1 MRSRAARLTVGAVAL
16 IVFGAAAF
24 FVVRSEQQIGQLRGH
39 GRAFDQQ
46 VREVTG
52 LLADLRA
59 AQQAYVAAGQGSTFW
74 MPKVAATSDDARK
87 SVAALRETATSA
99 DARASLDQG
108 ATSLDEFST
117 VDQRARDY
125 LKSGQDLMA
134 ADVVFTE
141 GSQTAAAVARQV
153 ETGRLAERQAID
165 ASEADFRKQEALALL
180 GAAIFGALVILLLG
194 ALRPSDP
201 ATRHI
206 PLGRL
211 ASAASPGASAS
222 RLGNA
227 GDAGNNDLEYARLL
241 PPVSSAR
248 SDVRVNTDERVRSV
262 RPRANAADAVPVR
275 QPAAG
280 QPPPPSAPPAT
291 SASRVTSSLLT
302 AAAEL
307 CTEFG
312 RVRSSDELNA
322 LLGRAAGVLDARG
335 VIVWLGST
343 SGGDLRPVLAH
354 GYSAQMLQRM
364 PSVSRSAN
372 NAAATAYRT
381 GTPQLVLGDP
391 GRASGAVVAPL
402 LSADGCVGALSVETL
417 GGGETSD
424 AIQATVGIFAAQLA
438 GVLAVSAAEMSD
450 SASTGNKA
458 AQG

>member
-24 FVVRSEQQIGQLRGH
+24 FIVRSEQQIGQLRAG

-46 VREVTG
+46 AREATG

-59 AQQAYVAAGQGSTFW
+59 AQQAYVAAGQGITFW
-74 MPKVAATSDDARK
+74 MPKVAATSGAAGK
-87 SVAALRETATSA
+87 SVAALREAATSA
-99 DARASLDQG
+99 EARTSLEQS
-108 ATSLDEFST
+108 ATTLDEFST
-117 VDQRARDY
+117 VDQRAREY

-141 GSQTAAAVARQV
+141 GAQTAAAAARQV
-153 ETGRLAERQAID
+153 ETARVAEHQALES
-165 ASEADFRKQEALALL
+165 SEAEFRKQEALALI
-180 GAAIFGALVILLLG
+180 GAGIFGGVVILLLG
-194 ALRPSDP
+194 AVRPGTPDM
-201 ATRHI
+201 RHI

-211 ASAASPGASAS
+211 ASVAGGAAGLANPG
-222 RLGNA
+222 G
-227 GDAGNNDLEYARLL
+227 AGNDEIEYARLL
-241 PPVSSAR
+241 PPVKSAK
-248 SDVRVNTDERVRSV
+248 SDARASTGESV
-262 RPRANAADAVPVR
+262 RPVPSKNQAADGMAGR
-275 QPAAG
+275 QAAAS
-280 QPPPPSAPPAT
+280 QPPPPATPPAAE
-291 SASRVTSSLLT
+291 ASRVISSLLT

-312 RVRSSDELNA
+312 RVRSSDELIA
-322 LLGRAAGVLDARG
+322 LLRRAAAVLDASG

-354 GYSAQMLQRM
+354 GYSAQALARM
-364 PSVSRSAN
+364 PSVPRSAN

-381 GTPQLVLGDP
+381 GTMQLVLGDP
-391 GRASGAVVAPL
+391 GRSSGAVVAPL

-417 GGGETSD
+417 DGGETSD

-450 SASTGNKA
+450 GTSAGNKA

>member
-1 MRSRAARLTVGAVAL
+1 MRSRAARLTVGAVAS
-16 IVFGAAAF
+16 IVFGGAAF
-24 FVVRSEQQIGQLRGH
+24 FVVHSEQRIGQLRGQ

-46 VREVTG
+46 VREATG

-59 AQQAYVAAGQGSTFW
+59 AQQAYVAAGQGSTYW
-74 MPKVAATSDDARK
+74 MPRVAATSDAAGK

-99 DARASLDQG
+99 EARVSLDQS
-108 ATSLDEFST
+108 ATTLSEFST

-125 LKSGQDLMA
+125 VKSGQELMA

-141 GSQTAAAVARQV
+141 GAQTAAAAARQV
-153 ETGRLAERQAID
+153 ETGRLAERQALD
-165 ASEADFRKQEALALL
+165 ASEADVRKQEALALI
-180 GAAIFGALVILLLG
+180 GAGVFGALMILLLG
-194 ALRPSDP
+194 AVQPGAP
-201 ATRHI
+201 AMRHI

-211 ASAASPGASAS
+211 ASATSPAGSAS
-222 RLGNA
+222 SLGNYSGSA
-227 GDAGNNDLEYARLL
+227 GDGDLEYARLL
-241 PPVSSAR
+241 PPAKSVR
-248 SDVRVNTDERVRSV
+248 SDARVTTDERVRPV
-262 RPRANAADAVPVR
+262 RPKDTADAVPVR
-275 QPAAG
+275 QPRG
-280 QPPPPSAPPAT
+280 QQPPSSAPPAAA
-291 SASRVTSSLLT
+291 ASRVDSSLLT

-312 RVRSSDELNA
+312 RVRSSDELIA
-322 LLGRAAGVLDARG
+322 LLGRAAEVLDASG

-354 GYSAQMLQRM
+354 GYSAEMLARM

-381 GTPQLVLGDP
+381 GTLRLVLGDP

-438 GVLAVSAAEMSD
+438 GVLAVSAAETSD
-450 SASTGNKA
+450 GASTGNKA